1 LFAKNVQSYTCDPRD
16 VMFEVNK
23 ALAYARASVTVR
35 AIKMGYTERGNLT
48 GVMGENACADDLFA
62 YAPAVVAAVQKLD
75 SEVMYMDNTEEWRK
89 LRVHGV
95 AIEHL
100 S

>member
-23 ALAYARASVTVR
+23 ALAYARASVTARV
-35 AIKMGYTERGNLT
+35 IKMGYTERGNLT
-48 GVMGENACADDLFA
+48 GVMGENACADDLLA
-62 YAPAVVAAVQKLD
+62 YAPAVVAAVQKLN
-75 SEVMYMDNTEEWRK
+75 SEVMYVDNTEEWRK

>member
-23 ALAYARASVTVR
+23 ALAYARASVTARV
-35 AIKMGYTERGNLT
+35 IKTGYTERGNLT
-48 GVMGENACADDLFA
+48 GVMGENACADDLLA
-62 YAPAVVAAVQKLD
+62 YAPAVVAAVQKLNY
-75 SEVMYMDNTEEWRK
+75 EVMYVDNTEEWRK

>member
-16 VMFEVNK
+16 IIFEVNK

-35 AIKMGYTERGNLT
+35 LIIMGYTERGNLT
-48 GVMGENACADDLFA
+48 GVMSENACADDLFA
-62 YAPAVVAAVQKLD
+62 YAPAVMAAVQKLD
-75 SEVMYMDNTEEWRK
+75 SEVAYMDNTEEWRK

-95 AIEHL
+95 AIDH
-100 S
+100 SS